1 MNELNY
7 NHALTEMIDEDIFQT
22 RSTYQIKVC
31 NVASAVVETIFKLFH
46 NFENFKILDFRAA
59 RREYFSEFFLWAARR
74 LEKNS
79 NFFNMEK
86 NYFLLKI
93 IFSLIFIALKVLRM

>member
-1 MNELNY
+1 MNK
-7 NHALTEMIDEDIFQT
+7 F
-22 RSTYQIKVC
+22 
-31 NVASAVVETIFKLFH
+31 ASNI
-46 NFENFKILDFRAA
+46 RAA
-59 RREYFSEFFLWAARR
+59 WRAGRREYFSEFFLWAARR

>member
-1 MNELNY
+1 MNK
-7 NHALTEMIDEDIFQT
+7 F
-22 RSTYQIKVC
+22 
-31 NVASAVVETIFKLFH
+31 ASNI
-46 NFENFKILDFRAA
+46 RAA
-59 RREYFSEFFLWAARR
+59 WRAGRREYFSEFFLWAARRPARR